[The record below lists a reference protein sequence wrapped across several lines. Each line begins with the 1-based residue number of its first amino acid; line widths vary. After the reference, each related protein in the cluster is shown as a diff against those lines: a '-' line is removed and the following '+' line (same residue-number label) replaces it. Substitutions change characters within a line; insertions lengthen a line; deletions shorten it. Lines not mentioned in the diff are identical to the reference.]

1 MSLFNRPLLEIR
13 NLRKEF
19 DGKPP
24 VEVINRINLTI
35 YEGEILCI
43 LGPSGCGKTTLLRI
57 IAGLEKPT
65 SGEVLLDG
73 EVVTKPG
80 SDRVMVFQEYALF
93 PWRTALGNVCF
104 SLELKKLPKEE
115 VLEKGRKYLKLV
127 GLDGFENKYPHQLSG
142 GMRQRVAIA
151 RALACEPKILLM
163 DEPFGSLD
171 AQTRNLMQDELLRIW
186 EKTGKTIIF
195 VTHNVEEAV
204 YLGDRITI
212 LTSRPAKI
220 KSMIEVPFKK
230 PRDRLNFEFVKLRG
244 EILKLLREEI
254 IL

>member
-127 GLDGFENKYPHQLSG
+127 GLDGFENRYPHQLSG